1 MNRRSIT
8 ESVHQPSEQQDALVK
23 ADQALSQALDVF
35 PDVEQILEFP
45 HERVEMAAR
54 LRNIAMNALELL
66 NLAKNAETAASQS
79 LSPDEKKQVSER
91 MGSL

>member
-8 ESVHQPSEQQDALVK
+8 EAVHQPSEQQDALVK
-23 ADQALSQALDVF
+23 ADQSLAEALSVF
-35 PDVEQILEFP
+35 PAVQEILEFP

-66 NLAKNAETAASQS
+66 NLAKNAESAASQS
-79 LSPDEKKQVSER
+79 LSADEKKRVSER
-91 MGSL
+91 MANL